1 MNSAKR
7 FDIDSKERLEEFVQL
22 IIEEWKINQSVTVE
36 WSIGK
41 KRTNAQNNALQVY
54 CRQLAEAFCER
65 GLDMKKVLKEEYE
78 IPWTG
83 DSVREHLWK
92 PLQDAMIQKKSTTNA
107 NTNEYSKV
115 YDVLNRHF
123 ANKYGFSIPFPSKN
137 KIQETYVQ
145 DTLLQ
150 HKQW

>member
-1 MNSAKR
+1 MNLEKR
-7 FDIDSKERLEEFVQL
+7 FDIDSKEKLEEFVQL

-83 DSVREHLWK
+83 DLVREHLWK
-92 PLQDAMIQKKSTTNA
+92 PLQEAMIQKKSTTKA

-123 ANKYGFSIPFPSKN
+123 ANKYGFSIPFPSRENYEN
-137 KIQETYVQ
+137 KY
-145 DTLLQ
+145 
-150 HKQW
+150 

>member
-1 MNSAKR
+1 MTSVKR
-7 FDIDSKERLEEFVQL
+7 FDINSKENLEEFVQV

-54 CRQLAEAFCER
+54 CKQLAEAFCDR
-65 GLDMKKVLKEEYE
+65 GLDMKKVLKEEYD

-92 PLQDAMIQKKSTTNA
+92 PLQKAMIQKKSTTKA

-123 ANKYGFSIPFPSKN
+123 ANKYGFSVPFPSRENYEN
-137 KIQETYVQ
+137 KY
-145 DTLLQ
+145 
-150 HKQW
+150 

>member
-1 MNSAKR
+1 MTSVKR
-7 FDIDSKERLEEFVQL
+7 FDINSKENLEEFVQV

-54 CRQLAEAFCER
+54 CKQLAEAFCDR
-65 GLDMKKVLKEEYE
+65 GLDMKKVLKAEYD

-92 PLQDAMIQKKSTTNA
+92 PLQKAMIQKKSTTDA

-123 ANKYGFSIPFPSKN
+123 ANKYGFSVPFPSRDNYEN
-137 KIQETYVQ
+137 KY
-145 DTLLQ
+145 
-150 HKQW
+150 

>member
-7 FDIDSKERLEEFVQL
+7 FDIDSKEKLEEFVQL

-36 WSIGK
+36 WNIGK
-41 KRTNAQNNALQVY
+41 KRTNAQNNAMQVY
-54 CRQLAEAFCER
+54 CKQLAEEFCER
-65 GLDMKKVLKEEYE
+65 GLDMKKVLKAEYD

-83 DSVREHLWK
+83 DLVREHIWK
-92 PLQDAMIQKKSTTNA
+92 PLQKAMIQKKSTTKA

-123 ANKYGFSIPFPSKN
+123 ANKYGFSVPFPSRENYEN
-137 KIQETYVQ
+137 KY
-145 DTLLQ
+145 
-150 HKQW
+150 

>member
-1 MNSAKR
+1 MNSVKR
-7 FDIDSKERLEEFVQL
+7 FDINSKENLEEFVQV
-22 IIEEWKINQSVTVE
+22 IIDEWKINQSVTVE

-41 KRTNAQNNALQVY
+41 KRTSAQNNALQVY
-54 CRQLAEAFCER
+54 CRLLAEAFCDR
-65 GLDMKKVLKEEYE
+65 GLDMKKVLKEEYD

-92 PLQDAMIQKKSTTNA
+92 PLQKAMIQKESTTDA

-123 ANKYGFSIPFPSKN
+123 ANKYGFSVPFPSRENYEYKN
-137 KIQETYVQ
+137 
-145 DTLLQ
+145 
-150 HKQW
+150 

>member
-1 MNSAKR
+1 MTSVKR
-7 FDIDSKERLEEFVQL
+7 FDINSKENLEEFVQV

-54 CRQLAEAFCER
+54 CRLLAEAFSDR
-65 GLDMKKVLKEEYE
+65 GLDMKRVLKKEID

-83 DSVREHLWK
+83 DSVREYLWK
-92 PLQDAMIQKKSTTNA
+92 PLQKAVIQKESTTDA

-115 YDVLNRHF
+115 YDVLNRHI
-123 ANKYGFSIPFPSKN
+123 ADKYGFSVPFPSRENYEN
-137 KIQETYVQ
+137 KY
-145 DTLLQ
+145 
-150 HKQW
+150 